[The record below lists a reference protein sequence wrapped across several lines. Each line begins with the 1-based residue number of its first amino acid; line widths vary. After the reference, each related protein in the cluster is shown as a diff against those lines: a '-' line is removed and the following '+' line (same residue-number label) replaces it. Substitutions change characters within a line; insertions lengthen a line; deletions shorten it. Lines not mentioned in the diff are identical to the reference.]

1 MASVAQNDLFV
12 VVPEAM
18 TALPAQQQTKLE
30 QFRKER
36 ATAAVQ
42 VVKINANL
50 LKAGPQLAPS
60 RNLNLNFST
69 DKVFAAVA
77 TKIDQRS
84 ENDFTWHGNVP
95 GKPSAVT
102 LVVNGDNVTGSAT
115 IANEQLYTIEPLGSG
130 LHAIIRKD
138 PAKFPPEHPPG
149 FEGIERSRK
158 SLEPRR
164 DQRGDDNG
172 QVIRVLVAYTPAVA
186 AAHSDI
192 GSFVQLAVDE
202 SNTSYQNSQITPRL
216 ELAHSYQVNY
226 TESGDFDTNLRRFR
240 ENNDGF
246 MDEVHALRDAYTADV
261 AVLIFNNNA
270 ACGLASDI
278 IANA

>member
-1 MASVAQNDLFV
+1 MLNKVLSIAVFLTVFTPVASVAQNDLFV

-18 TALPAQQQTKLE
+18 TALAAQEQTMLE
-30 QFRKER
+30 QFRRER

-60 RNLNLNFST
+60 RNVNLNFSA

-84 ENDFTWHGNVP
+84 ENEFTWYGNVP

-102 LVVNGDNVTGSAT
+102 LVVKGDKVMGSAT
-115 IANEQLYTIEPLGSG
+115 IANEQLYAMEPLGSG

-158 SLEPRR
+158 SLEPKR
-164 DQRGDDNG
+164 DQRGDDTG

-192 GSFVQLAVDE
+192 GSFFQLAIERKQHFLSEQPDYSSLGACPIPLRLTIRNRE
-202 SNTSYQNSQITPRL
+202 ITIRIF
-216 ELAHSYQVNY
+216 A
-226 TESGDFDTNLRRFR
+226 
-240 ENNDGF
+240 GF
-246 MDEVHALRDAYTADV
+246 AKTTMGSWTKFIPFATPMRPTL
-261 AVLIFNNNA
+261 LF
-270 ACGLASDI
+270 
-278 IANA
+278 